1 MGHTALGH
9 CCLGLI
15 HWHCTAL
22 VVEVGIGQ
30 GHSITCC
37 QVRCPF
43 REGHDY
49 GANRGVRWAGVQG
62 RRLGQRQGG
71 QCRRDM
77 SIQNMG
83 NRGKWPK
90 TKKTNKKKVK
100 EREKGEK
107 EYILIEYKAIFT
119 ILFKKFFFE
128 ESWQRVHKKQLWTDL
143 KTA

>member
-43 REGHDY
+43 REGHVY
-49 GANRGVRWAGVQG
+49 GANRGVRWAGG
-62 RRLGQRQGG
+62 RSGAEVGPTSRWATQEGHVDPVHGQR
-71 QCRRDM
+71 R
-77 SIQNMG
+77 
-83 NRGKWPK
+83 KVA
-90 TKKTNKKKVK
+90 KKNKQKIKKKVK
-100 EREKGEK
+100 EREEGEK
-107 EYILIEYKAIFT
+107 EYILIEYKAKLIT
-119 ILFKKFFFE
+119 LLSKKI
-128 ESWQRVHKKQLWTDL
+128 
-143 KTA
+143 